1 MDNLE
6 MLKKFSGFIED
17 ELEDI
22 EKYAKQAIKWKDVR
36 SDIAEGFANLSKQE
50 ASHYQSLHDMVVKL
64 IKYAADDGTGMTA
77 EEQSIY
83 EFLRDREMDK
93 YSKAKEWQ
101 DMYKRCDDSDVNISV
116 TRLSKIWHQN
126 RDKFGRI
133 LSSNLCHACHV

>member
-50 ASHYQSLHDMVVKL
+50 ASHYQSIHDMVVKM

-101 DMYKRCDDSDVNISV
+101 DMYKEM
-116 TRLSKIWHQN
+116 
-126 RDKFGRI
+126 
-133 LSSNLCHACHV
+133 